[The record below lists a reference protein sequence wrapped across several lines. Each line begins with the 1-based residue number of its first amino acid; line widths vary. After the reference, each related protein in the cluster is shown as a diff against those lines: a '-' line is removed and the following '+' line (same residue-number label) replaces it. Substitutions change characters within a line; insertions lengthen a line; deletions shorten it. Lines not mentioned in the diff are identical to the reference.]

1 MSSCFIGVQR
11 LRIVCVGMFISM
23 CVGIVCVCV
32 YTYTCVN
39 MS

>member
-11 LRIVCVGMFISM
+11 IVCVGMFVSM

-32 YTYTCVN
+32 YTYTCEN